1 MAMAQKVKI
10 EEIISNPTAERS
22 VISILLKD
30 IDSITECSANNLYY
44 EDFAIKANQTL
55 YSVIC
60 YLIEEGTKRFD
71 SNIIYSTI
79 QDKDVLE
86 ELDSFGG
93 RDYIDSLIQSRT
105 LVENL
110 GHYIRQIKDCS
121 AKRKM
126 YYLGKEI
133 QENVEEIKDT
143 TEMLNEIQKKV
154 LNTML
159 ESDSTSEIHK
169 FGSGTYD
176 RLMERAENPSEVFGY
191 QIGWKEFDKIT
202 QGFAPNDLVVMVG
215 ASKTG
220 KSTWLTNISKA
231 LSIDSDL
238 CGLYIDTEMTEQEQE
253 DRLIAMISRVPY
265 EEIRNGMFGRDTVFG
280 EASEKIARVKEAS
293 EKLANARL
301 FHKYMPDFS
310 IPKVTALMRKV
321 KIQEN
326 IDYAIF
332 DYIKLPN
339 DDVKGLSTSQEYQ
352 RLGYFTTC
360 LKDMAGVLGIPVI
373 TACQTNRNDLDT
385 TNPDASNI
393 GGSYRILQLATKL
406 MFIRN
411 KTDNELL
418 TEGYSRGNQKIH
430 IKYQRNGQGDMAVD
444 VQFDRPILS
453 QREVS

>member
-1 MAMAQKVKI
+1 MAVAQKVRI

-30 IDSITECSANNLYY
+30 IDSVTECSANNLFY
-44 EDFAIKANQTL
+44 EDFAIGVNQTL

-60 YLIEEGTKRFD
+60 FLIEEGTKRFD

-79 QDKDVLE
+79 QDKKVLE

-110 GHYIRQIKDCS
+110 SHYIKQIKDCS

-126 YYLGKEI
+126 YYLGKDI
-133 QENVEEIKDT
+133 QEQVEDIADT

-159 ESDSTSEIHK
+159 ESNSTSEVHK
-169 FGSGTYD
+169 FGEGTFE
-176 RLMERAENPSEVFGY
+176 RLMVRAENPTDVFGY
-191 QIGWKEFDKIT
+191 KIGWEQFDKIT
-202 QGFAPNDLVVMVG
+202 QGFSPNDLVVMVG

-220 KSTWLTNISKA
+220 KSTWLTNVSKA
-231 LSIDSDL
+231 LSVDSNL
-238 CGLYIDTEMTEQEQE
+238 AGLYIDTEMTEEEQE
-253 DRLIAMISRVPY
+253 DRLIAMISRIPY
-265 EEIRNGMFGRDTVFG
+265 EEIRNGMFGSDTIFG
-280 EASEKIARVKEAS
+280 EGKIKIARVAEASVRLKEA
-293 EKLANARL
+293 KL
-301 FHKYMPDFS
+301 FHKYLPDFS
-310 IPKVTALMRKV
+310 IAKVTALMRKI

-373 TACQTNRNDLDT
+373 TACQTNRSDLDS

-411 KTDNELL
+411 KTDNELQ
-418 TEGYSRGNQKIH
+418 TEGYGKGNQKIH

-444 VQFDRPILS
+444 VQFDRPVLS
-453 QREVS
+453 MREV